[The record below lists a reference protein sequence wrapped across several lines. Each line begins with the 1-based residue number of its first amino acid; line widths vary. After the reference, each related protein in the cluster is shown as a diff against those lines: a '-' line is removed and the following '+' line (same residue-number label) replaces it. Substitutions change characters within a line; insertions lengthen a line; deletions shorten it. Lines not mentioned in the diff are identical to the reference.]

1 MKFRVLLLSFVGFTG
16 AFTIPS
22 FQFPQQQIQ
31 FTFSNDLNNLTT
43 FKDGQKS
50 FDELASNHSS
60 PLSYIMNEVA
70 NFTNVSNYQEW
81 FLPSDYR
88 QLSDYYL
95 NANLSLPY
103 FVQDSLRSASEQ
115 YASALN
121 SSLTQGFIQT
131 QKSFTQLSEMAITA
145 IQMSNNVVTM
155 ALVDFQTR
163 LSRYRDNVRYC
174 VEEKAGGYREVLPT
188 ARDVAVDCVFRK
200 YRQGLSII
208 LGTRNDTLEA
218 IEGGRQLGDKINSCV
233 TNSSSSVPCILA
245 AIANINQKTI
255 LLPVQM
261 TKRFGEA
268 SEYVATIK
276 SDILNC
282 GAKVIDVVAEQS
294 LNVTQTIAVCL
305 IPYSDD

>member
-1 MKFRVLLLSFVGFTG
+1 MKLRILLLFFVGLTG
-16 AFTIPS
+16 AFTVPS
-22 FQFPQQQIQ
+22 FQFPEQAQ
-31 FTFSNDLNNLTT
+31 FLFSGKLNNLTA
-43 FKDGQKS
+43 FKDDQKS
-50 FDELASNHSS
+50 FNELASNQSN
-60 PLSYIMNEVA
+60 PLGYIMNEVS

-81 FLPSDYR
+81 FFPSDYR
-88 QLSDYYL
+88 QLSDYYF

-103 FVQDSLRSASEQ
+103 FVQDSLRSAAEQ

-121 SSLTQGFIQT
+121 TSLAQGFAQT
-131 QKSFTQLSEMAITA
+131 QKSFTQLSELAITA
-145 IQMSNNVVTM
+145 IQMSNNVVAM
-155 ALVDFQTR
+155 ALVDFQSR
-163 LSRYRDNVRYC
+163 MSRYRDNVHYC
-174 VEEKAGGYREVLPT
+174 VDDKAGGYREVLPT

-218 IEGGRQLGDKINSCV
+218 IEGGRQLGDKINGCV
-233 TNSSSSVPCILA
+233 TKSSSNVPCILA

-282 GAKVIDVVAEQS
+282 GAKVIDAVAEQS
-294 LNVTQTIAVCL
+294 LNVTQAIAVCL
-305 IPYSDD
+305 VPYSDD